1 MKTVSIR
8 ELRAMLSRLDDVL
21 ASGGEMTITR
31 HGTPIAR
38 IVPVPA
44 QKMLPS
50 HAEFRARM
58 PKMAV
63 PSEVYIREDRDSR
76 G

>member
-38 IVPVPA
+38 IVPVA
-44 QKMLPS
+44 TQKMLQ
-50 HAEFRARM
+50 
-58 PKMAV
+58 
-63 PSEVYIREDRDSR
+63 R
-76 G
+76 GTLVKLRSQKIPRLFDL